1 MYNTKLAAQPHAR
14 KQLPIASRADQA
26 LVVEVERAIE
36 RKQLALHY
44 QPKVDVR
51 GGEIVGV
58 EALVRWA
65 HPERGL
71 VMPDDFI
78 PVIER
83 TDLIV
88 PFTEHVLE
96 QALDQCAQWHADG
109 LRLGVAVNV
118 SARNVQDPNFP
129 TAVASALHK
138 WSVDGE
144 WVELEMTEIALLADR
159 ERAVGVLQGLHGLGV
174 SLAIDDFGTGHSSLV
189 NLRDLPFDRLKI
201 DGMFVAGMRRQVD
214 EIIVASTI
222 ELASRLGVTSIAEGV
237 EDEIAWRRLRTL
249 GCDVA
254 QGYWIARPAPAD
266 VVTRWTRRRS
276 AA

>member
-96 QALDQCAQWHADG
+96 QALDQCAQWHA
-109 LRLGVAVNV
+109 
-118 SARNVQDPNFP
+118 
-129 TAVASALHK
+129 
-138 WSVDGE
+138 
-144 WVELEMTEIALLADR
+144 
-159 ERAVGVLQGLHGLGV
+159 
-174 SLAIDDFGTGHSSLV
+174 
-189 NLRDLPFDRLKI
+189 
-201 DGMFVAGMRRQVD
+201 
-214 EIIVASTI
+214 
-222 ELASRLGVTSIAEGV
+222 
-237 EDEIAWRRLRTL
+237 
-249 GCDVA
+249 
-254 QGYWIARPAPAD
+254 
-266 VVTRWTRRRS
+266 
-276 AA
+276 